1 MEESI
6 KSSIYKERIS
16 LLVIDNDELMLEL
29 FKESMSDAGYAVMAT
44 TEAEEGLRLAKEASP
59 DIILLDIMMPKMD
72 GYEVCRRL
80 RNGNIDY
87 KGRIIFVSA
96 KALPEDRVKGLEY
109 GADDYITKP
118 FRAAELSA
126 RIRTQYRIK
135 KAEDDRDKLY
145 TVTKEGL
152 ELGAA
157 LQGRFL
163 TKENETRQAIENI
176 GYEISIFNR
185 PTETISGDFFL
196 LKLISDDSVGLFLA
210 DVSGHGMASA
220 MISMKIISV
229 IENIRS
235 PVRHPSEFLTMI
247 NSDIHPYMPSNS
259 FIAGMYLI
267 FNRMGIVISNAAQ
280 PYPLLV
286 NKDGVQAIKLNNPPL
301 GQIAKVF
308 FQDITAKVEKG
319 DKLILYTDGLIEE
332 TDKNGEPY
340 GEKRLV
346 DSIDRYSKSN
356 CEELKINIISGMTDH
371 SGKCSFSDDVT
382 LIVLQKR

>member
-1 MEESI
+1 M
-6 KSSIYKERIS
+6 
-16 LLVIDNDELMLEL
+16 LVIDNDELMLEL
-29 FKESMSDAGYAVMAT
+29 FKESLTDVGYVVMAT
-44 TEAEEGLRLAKEASP
+44 TEAEEGLRLAKESSP
-59 DIILLDIMMPKMD
+59 DVILLDIMMPKMD

-96 KALPEDRVKGLEY
+96 KALPEDKVKGLEY

-118 FRAAELSA
+118 FRTAELSA

-135 KAEDDRDKLY
+135 KAEEYRDKLY
-145 TVTKEGL
+145 ADTKEGL

-163 TKENETRQAIENI
+163 TKENETKQTIESL

-196 LKLISDDSVGLFLA
+196 LKSISDDSVGLFLA

-235 PVRHPSEFLTMI
+235 PIRYPSEFLAMI
-247 NSDIHPYMPSNS
+247 NSDIQPHMPPNN
-259 FIAGMYLI
+259 FIAGTYLI
-267 FNRMGIVISNAAQ
+267 FNKEGIVISNAAQ

-301 GQIAKVF
+301 GQNARVF
-308 FQDITAKVEKG
+308 FQDVVAKMEKG
-319 DKLILYTDGLIEE
+319 DKMILYTDGLIEE
-332 TDKNGEPY
+332 IDKNGEPY
-340 GEKRLV
+340 GEIRLV
-346 DSIDRYSKSN
+346 DCIKRHLKSN
-356 CEELKINIISGMTDH
+356 CEELKINIISGVTAYSD
-371 SGKCSFSDDVT
+371 KCSFSDDVT